1 MKSLAPHSGLR
12 KPGRTLSKLLARLIY
27 SRASVHASRSIETM
41 SGCASLVSAGG
52 SGPRQFSAIRL
63 LLFRPNEPEISC
75 RLLSQRFHSGTVPR
89 NTAVVFYRAML
100 VCRRPCHAHASC
112 DCACVPALT

>member
-63 LLFRPNEPEISC
+63 LLFRPNERKNFTQC
-75 RLLSQRFHSGTVPR
+75 GLRLTDFVEDHQTNDP
-89 NTAVVFYRAML
+89 
-100 VCRRPCHAHASC
+100 
-112 DCACVPALT
+112 D